1 MEKTN
6 HTVKE
11 KAGKGTRRASSAVT
25 SYLPQVEALVKD
37 RVGRLELKAMLVK
50 LVFAL
55 LLLLLLGVMLLRLRL
70 LTLLL

>member
-1 MEKTN
+1 MGLGGG
-6 HTVKE
+6 
-11 KAGKGTRRASSAVT
+11 AGEMWGPGWPPRTALALE
-25 SYLPQVEALVKD
+25 LPQVEALVKD